1 MNSVPRG
8 NLNYEQARRLLM
20 EHLPEGEDWYSH
32 CLAVAKVAEK
42 IALEVCKKVP
52 IDVELVRSSAL
63 VHDIGRSKTH
73 DGTLHCWEGYL
84 LLRKLG
90 FPRHARVCMTHSYAG
105 LAPDEAATLGL
116 PAWDF
121 RPRSLEEKIVTLAD
135 SCVDDNRV
143 VDYRQ
148 RLESVR
154 RRYRAKG
161 AEQMALAMI
170 DLIEIKVKILL
181 EEIEGLIGCSINE
194 ILES

>member
-1 MNSVPRG
+1 
-8 NLNYEQARRLLM
+8 M
-20 EHLPEGEDWYSH
+20 EHLPEGEDWHRH
-32 CLAVAKVAEK
+32 CLAVTKVAEK
-42 IALEVCKKVP
+42 IALEVCKKVR
-52 IDVELVRSSAL
+52 IDVEFVRSSAL
-63 VHDIGRSKTH
+63 LHDIGRSKTH

-90 FPRHARVCMTHSYAG
+90 APRHARVCMTHSYAG
-105 LAPDEAATLGL
+105 LAPDEAAALGL

-135 SCVDDNRV
+135 GFVEDNRV

-161 AEQMALAMI
+161 TEETALAMI
-170 DLIEIKVKILL
+170 DRNEAKIEALL
-181 EEIEGLIGCSINE
+181 EEIEGLIGRSMGE

>member
-1 MNSVPRG
+1 MNNIPRD
-8 NLNYEQARRLLM
+8 NLSYEQAWRLLM
-20 EHLPEGEDWYSH
+20 EHLPEGEDWHRH
-32 CLAVAKVAEK
+32 CLAVAKMAEK

-52 IDVELVRSSAL
+52 VDVEFVRSSAL
-63 VHDIGRSKTH
+63 LHDIGRSRTH

-90 FPRHARVCMTHSYAG
+90 FPRYARVCMTHSYAG
-105 LAPDEAATLGL
+105 LAPDEAMALGL

-121 RPRSLEEKIVTLAD
+121 RPRSLEEKIITLAD
-135 SCVDDNRV
+135 GFVEDNRV

-154 RRYRAKG
+154 RRYRASG
-161 AEQMALAMI
+161 AEQTALAMI
-170 DLIEIKVKILL
+170 DRIEIKIKTLL
-181 EEIEGLIGCSINE
+181 EEIEGLIGRSIEE